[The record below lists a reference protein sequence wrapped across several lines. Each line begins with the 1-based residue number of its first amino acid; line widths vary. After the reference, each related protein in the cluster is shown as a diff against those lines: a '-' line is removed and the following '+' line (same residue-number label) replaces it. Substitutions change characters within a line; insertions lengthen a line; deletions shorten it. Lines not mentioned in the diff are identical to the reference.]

1 MGNIIQIDI
10 ERLCQENPVASEQL
24 RRIVAERE
32 AQELKDFIENN
43 GLAVPEVS
51 DGNNDIPTGS

>member
-43 GLAVPEVS
+43 GLVVPEVS
-51 DGNNDIPTGS
+51 DGNNDLPISN

>member
-51 DGNNDIPTGS
+51 DGNDSLPTGS

>member
-24 RRIVAERE
+24 RRIVAERDT
-32 AQELKDFIENN
+32 QELKTFIENN
-43 GLAVPEVS
+43 GLTVPEVS
-51 DGNNDIPTGS
+51 DGNDSLPTGS

>member
-1 MGNIIQIDI
+1 MGNIIQVDI

-32 AQELKDFIENN
+32 AQELKTFIENN
-43 GLAVPEVS
+43 GLDVPEVS
-51 DGNNDIPTGS
+51 DGNKELPTTG

>member
-32 AQELKDFIENN
+32 SQELKDFIENN
-43 GLAVPEVS
+43 GLTVPEVS
-51 DGNNDIPTGS
+51 DGNDQLPVSN

>member
-32 AQELKDFIENN
+32 ARELKDFIVNN
-43 GLAVPEVS
+43 GLTVPEVS
-51 DGNNDIPTGS
+51 DGNNDLPVSN

>member
-1 MGNIIQIDI
+1 MGNIIQVDI

-32 AQELKDFIENN
+32 AQELKTFIENN
-43 GLAVPEVS
+43 GLDVPEVS
-51 DGNNDIPTGS
+51 DGKQELPTTS

>member
-32 AQELKDFIENN
+32 TEELKDFIENN

-51 DGNNDIPTGS
+51 DGNDNLPTGS

>member
-32 AQELKDFIENN
+32 AQELKDFIVNN

>member
-43 GLAVPEVS
+43 GLTVPEVS
-51 DGNNDIPTGS
+51 DGNDSLPTGS

>member
-10 ERLCQENPVASEQL
+10 ERLCQENPVESEQL

-32 AQELKDFIENN
+32 TEELKDFIENN
-43 GLAVPEVS
+43 GLTVPEVS
-51 DGNNDIPTGS
+51 DGNDNLPTGS

>member
-43 GLAVPEVS
+43 GLVVPEVS

>member
-32 AQELKDFIENN
+32 TEELKDFIENN
-43 GLAVPEVS
+43 GLVVPEVS
-51 DGNNDIPTGS
+51 DGTNNLPISS

>member
-51 DGNNDIPTGS
+51 DGNKELPTTG

>member
-51 DGNNDIPTGS
+51 DGNDNLPTGS

>member
-32 AQELKDFIENN
+32 SQDFKDFIENN
-43 GLAVPEVS
+43 GLTVPEVS
-51 DGNNDIPTGS
+51 DGNDQLPVSN

>member
-32 AQELKDFIENN
+32 SQELKDFIENN

-51 DGNNDIPTGS
+51 DGNDNLPVSS

>member
-32 AQELKDFIENN
+32 AQELKTFIENN
-43 GLAVPEVS
+43 GLDVPEVS
-51 DGNNDIPTGS
+51 DGNKELPTTG